1 MTKQERTVS
10 LDTETTGFSHA
21 EGDRIV
27 EIGAV
32 ELIGNLETGR
42 TFHAYLNP
50 YPRPVSQGA
59 FEVHG
64 LSTEFLKD
72 KPKFRDVHHQF
83 MDFIGDSPLV
93 IHNAAFDVG
102 FINAELERIG
112 RRPLANEIRD
122 TLRTARDKYPGQRV
136 SLDALC
142 TRLGVDNSARDL
154 HGALVDA
161 SLLAQVY
168 VKMMELDRLALSPA
182 EAAAQPGESVL
193 SSGAPR
199 IVRRQMPRRAP
210 LEPTPEELAAH
221 LAFIASS
228 VKDSL
233 WANPT

>member
-1 MTKQERTVS
+1 MASQERTVA
-10 LDTETTGFSHA
+10 LDTETTGFSPA

-32 ELIGNLETGR
+32 ELVGSLETGR
-42 TFHAYLNP
+42 TFHAYINP

-64 LSTEFLKD
+64 LSTEFLMD
-72 KPKFRDVHHQF
+72 KPKFRDVYHQF
-83 MDFIGDSPLV
+83 VDFIGDSPLV

-102 FINAELERIG
+102 FINAEFERIG
-112 RRPLANEIRD
+112 RRPLSNEIRD
-122 TLRTARDKYPGQRV
+122 TLKVAREKYPGQRV

-142 TRLGVDNSARDL
+142 QRLGVDNSGRDL
-154 HGALVDA
+154 HGALIDA

-168 VKMMELDRLALSPA
+168 VKMMELDRLALVPA
-182 EAAAQPGESVL
+182 GLDQEGGHFVQAVAGSI
-193 SSGAPR
+193 PR
-199 IVRRQMPRRAP
+199 RTMPRREP

-221 LAFIASS
+221 LAFIESS

-233 WANPT
+233 WLNPR